1 MSGGCEE
8 MTTIFSSHHWLTYP
22 RSLHSYSLPFLVK
35 EAERECC
42 DDLFWSAISFKERE
56 VLCGSHILGD
66 RSSSGMRCNAMCWL
80 LSYIIVRRR
89 GRRIVL
95 IFVVSF
101 RPRKPQL
108 HRDEYSNNL
117 IRQMSVCMY
126 GVFVHAGNI
135 LLTFFLKS
143 ISSQDGTSAF
153 A

>member
-1 MSGGCEE
+1 M
-8 MTTIFSSHHWLTYP
+8 
-22 RSLHSYSLPFLVK
+22 
-35 EAERECC
+35 
-42 DDLFWSAISFKERE
+42 
-56 VLCGSHILGD
+56 LCGSHILGD
-66 RSSSGMRCNAMCWL
+66 RSSSGMRCNAMCWP
-80 LSYIIVRRR
+80 LSYIIVRRSR
-89 GRRIVL
+89 RRIVL

-101 RPRKPQL
+101 CEFIRPRKPQL